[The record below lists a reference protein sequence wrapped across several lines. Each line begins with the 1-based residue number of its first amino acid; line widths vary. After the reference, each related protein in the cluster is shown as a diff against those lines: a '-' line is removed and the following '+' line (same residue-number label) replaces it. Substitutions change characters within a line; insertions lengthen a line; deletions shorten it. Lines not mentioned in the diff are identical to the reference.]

1 MDSVLA
7 LARSL
12 WHPFPM
18 AEFIV
23 GRLFGWPDFS
33 EDGDDVW
40 IIHIDEPVFVMRII
54 HRPEDTLPSGELSD
68 LYFPLESDSRFAVG
82 NLMFLEPR
90 SADPRVVAELV
101 GSAIEAVHD
110 EEVARRLSFDS
121 IEFNPSSMDI
131 QLEDIPLG
139 FVVGVMHE
147 SDTTVTDDG
156 PWVVHAA
163 PPPFAM
169 RVCDLTNED
178 LEPEDIWGSL
188 GDGNVLGHLLW
199 LTSLA
204 CDRDDLLL
212 RAETAGSYVL
222 DVACPIMPAL
232 LPGD

>member
-1 MDSVLA
+1 MHSA
-7 LARSL
+7 LAPGLGL
-12 WHPFPM
+12 WHLFPM

-40 IIHIDEPVFVMRII
+40 IIHLDEPVFIMRVI
-54 HRPEDTLPSGELSD
+54 HRPEDTLPGGALDD
-68 LYFPLESDSRFAVG
+68 LYFPLETDSRFAVG

-90 SADPRVVAELV
+90 PADPRTVAELV
-101 GSAIEAVHD
+101 GSAIEAIHN
-110 EEVARRLSFDS
+110 EEVARRLSFKA
-121 IEFNPSSMDI
+121 IPFNPSSMDI

-139 FVVGVMHE
+139 FVVGVLHE
-147 SDTTVTDDG
+147 NDTVVTDDG
-156 PWVVHAA
+156 PWVVHIA

-178 LEPEDIWGSL
+178 LEPEDIWASL
-188 GDGNVLGHLLW
+188 GDGNVLGHLQW

-204 CDRDDLLL
+204 CDRDDLQL
-212 RAETAGSYVL
+212 RAETAGAYVL
-222 DVACPIMPAL
+222 DVACVMMPAL